1 MVRQSRIPLLAEEGR
16 MRHRAKPPKAA
27 QTGWS
32 DRHVLD
38 FAELTTPALRAT
50 PPLRGGECVNAIF
63 KRNTRLLS
71 KHAPH
76 CGHRCRDGARCQ
88 YFASDQI
95 HNRPLSGSLLWQAA
109 QTAGVLK

>member
-1 MVRQSRIPLLAEEGR
+1 

-50 PPLRGGECVNAIF
+50 PPLRGGEFVNAIF
-63 KRNTRLLS
+63 KRNTS
-71 KHAPH
+71 K
-76 CGHRCRDGARCQ
+76 GE
-88 YFASDQI
+88 
-95 HNRPLSGSLLWQAA
+95 
-109 QTAGVLK
+109 T

>member
-50 PPLRGGECVNAIF
+50 PPLRGGEFVNAIF
-63 KRNTRLLS
+63 KRNADRKLHGS
-71 KHAPH
+71 FSSAPGPVWFSGVPSGAKAGDRQSH
-76 CGHRCRDGARCQ
+76 GGRKCARC
-88 YFASDQI
+88 
-95 HNRPLSGSLLWQAA
+95 
-109 QTAGVLK
+109 